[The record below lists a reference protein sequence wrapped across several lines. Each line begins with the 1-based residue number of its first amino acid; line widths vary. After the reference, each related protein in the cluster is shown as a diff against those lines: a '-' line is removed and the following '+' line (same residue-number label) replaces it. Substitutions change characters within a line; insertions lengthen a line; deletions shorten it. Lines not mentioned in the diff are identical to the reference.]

1 MTCRKKQ
8 TCGNCAKE
16 HHSGSCPTPDD
27 HRTYFCSNC
36 KGRHRVWDHACPTRR
51 AEAARA
57 AAAYDTRPMSYK
69 VVGSASSPAQ
79 TPALQFSST
88 PIPPSFTSNQG
99 QPAPPTRTTRKRAR
113 QSTVPA
119 AGERAEDG
127 SMAAPEQVGEME
139 GITPA
144 PPQSPSPAA
153 APTNVTLP
161 AFSPSSIAPTPS
173 QTRPRVA
180 SIMTARPRSPSST
193 L

>member
-1 MTCRKKQ
+1 M
-8 TCGNCAKE
+8 
-16 HHSGSCPTPDD
+16 H
-27 HRTYFCSNC
+27 FCSNC
-36 KGRHRVWDHACPTRR
+36 KGKHRVWDQACPTRK

-57 AAAYDTRPMSYK
+57 AAAYKTRPTTYAI
-69 VVGSASSPAQ
+69 VGRAPNPAQ
-79 TPALQFSST
+79 LPSLQFSPT
-88 PIPPSFTSNQG
+88 PIPPPFTAIQG
-99 QPAPPTRTTRKRAR
+99 QPAPPNKTLRKRAR

-144 PPQSPSPAA
+144 PPQPHCS
-153 APTNVTLP
+153 APVPQTSSLP
-161 AFSPSSIAPTPS
+161 AFPAVSLSTTLT

-180 SIMTARPRSPSST
+180 SMMTARPRSLSNT

>member
-1 MTCRKKQ
+1 M
-8 TCGNCAKE
+8 
-16 HHSGSCPTPDD
+16 
-27 HRTYFCSNC
+27 
-36 KGRHRVWDHACPTRR
+36 RR

-57 AAAYDTRPMSYK
+57 AAAYDTRPTFYK
-69 VVGSASSPAQ
+69 TIGMAPPLAQSPS
-79 TPALQFSST
+79 LQFSST
-88 PIPPSFTSNQG
+88 PIPLPFTSNQG
-99 QPAPPTRTTRKRAR
+99 QPAPPTRKILKRAR

-144 PPQSPSPAA
+144 PPQPPSPAVA
-153 APTNVTLP
+153 LTNTTLIAFYP
-161 AFSPSSIAPTPS
+161 ASIAPTPS

-180 SIMTARPRSPSST
+180 NIMIARSRSPSST